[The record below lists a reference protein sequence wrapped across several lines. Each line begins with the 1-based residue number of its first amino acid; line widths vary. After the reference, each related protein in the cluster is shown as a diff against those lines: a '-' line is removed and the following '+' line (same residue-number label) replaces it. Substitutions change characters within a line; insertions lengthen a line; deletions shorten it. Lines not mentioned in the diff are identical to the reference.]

1 MNTGRAALL
10 VLAAAVLFGTTGTAQ
25 ALGPTG
31 LDPLTVG
38 SARVVLA
45 GAVLLGLAAL
55 RGAFRN
61 VPRAS
66 WPLVLIGAVGVAVYQ
81 VGFFSGVSMAGVAVG
96 TITALGSCPVWTG
109 LVQWLVTG
117 QRPGGT
123 WLAATGLAVAGVGT
137 LVLSSPGTGGS
148 GSDAVLGAVLAL
160 AAGLGYAIY
169 TVCAAKMISAGQ
181 RSDGTMG
188 LLFAAGGL
196 ALLPVLLWRF
206 PGGLDGGDPAWLSGL
221 GVIGYLVLVPTVL
234 AYLLFGAGLRVLP
247 AANVATLNLAEPV
260 VAALLGEL
268 VLGEPFT
275 GGGVLGALL
284 VLAGLG
290 LLALPRKEKR
300 REPVAPAA

>member
-1 MNTGRAALL
+1 M
-10 VLAAAVLFGTTGTAQ
+10 
-25 ALGPTG
+25 
-31 LDPLTVG
+31 
-38 SARVVLA
+38 
-45 GAVLLGLAAL
+45 
-55 RGAFRN
+55 
-61 VPRAS
+61 
-66 WPLVLIGAVGVAVYQ
+66 
-81 VGFFSGVSMAGVAVG
+81 
-96 TITALGSCPVWTG
+96 
-109 LVQWLVTG
+109 
-117 QRPGGT
+117 
-123 WLAATGLAVAGVGT
+123 
-137 LVLSSPGTGGS
+137 
-148 GSDAVLGAVLAL
+148 LAL

>member
-1 MNTGRAALL
+1 MTTARAAML

-25 ALGPTG
+25 ALGHAG

-45 GAVLLGLAAL
+45 GALLLGLAAL
-55 RGAFRN
+55 RGAFRGAPQ
-61 VPRAS
+61 VS
-66 WPLVLIGAVGVAVYQ
+66 WPPVLIGAAGVALYQ
-81 VGFFSGVSMAGVAVG
+81 IGFFSGVSLAGVAVG

-109 LVQWLVTG
+109 LVQWLVTR
-117 QRPGGT
+117 QRPSPT
-123 WLAATGLAVAGVGT
+123 WLAATALAVAGVVT
-137 LVLSSPGTGGS
+137 LVLSGPETTGGS
-148 GSDAVLGAVLAL
+148 DALLGAVLAL

-169 TVCAAKMISAGQ
+169 TVCAAGMIGKGQ
-181 RSDGTMG
+181 RADGAMG

-196 ALLPVLLWRF
+196 ALLPVLVWRW

-221 GVIGYLVLVPTVL
+221 TVVGYLVLVPTVL

-247 AANVATLNLAEPV
+247 AATVATLNLAEPV
-260 VAALLGEL
+260 VAALLGVL
-268 VLGEPFT
+268 LLGEPFT
-275 GGGVLGALL
+275 AGGGAGAVL

-290 LLALPRKEKR
+290 LLALPGKAKR